1 MRSFPLIVE
10 EIKGETNHEEEAKV
24 EDKRAYKDVEQLQLF
39 DAIVNRKLS
48 VEGNDNI
55 KSLENTEDQ
64 E

>member
-1 MRSFPLIVE
+1 ME
-10 EIKGETNHEEEAKV
+10 EIKGETNHEEEAKI

-64 E
+64 